1 MGLIQRVIETEGI
14 PTVGISIL
22 KEVTQKVRPPRSV
35 FLRYPFGHPL
45 GEAFNVAQQR
55 TILLDALSA
64 LEAITEPGTIVEL
77 GYAWRRHR
85 FAGPAGH
92 TRPGDHP

>member
-1 MGLIQRVIETEGI
+1 VGLVQRAIEAEGI

-22 KEVTQKVRPPRSV
+22 KEVTEKVRPPRTL

-55 TILLDALSA
+55 TILLDALTG
-64 LEAITEPGTIVEL
+64 LETITEPGTILEP
-77 GYAWRRHR
+77 GYPWRRHR
-85 FAGPAGH
+85 FE
-92 TRPGDHP
+92 

>member
-1 MGLIQRVIETEGI
+1 VGLIQRAIEAEGI

-22 KEVTQKVRPPRSV
+22 KEVTEKVRPSRAV

-45 GEAFNVAQQR
+45 GEAFQVAQQR

-64 LEAITEPGTIVEL
+64 LETITKPGTILEP

-85 FAGPAGH
+85 FQ
-92 TRPGDHP
+92 

>member
-1 MGLIQRVIETEGI
+1 MGLVQRAIEAEGI

-22 KEVTQKVRPPRSV
+22 KEVAEKVRPPRSV

-55 TILLDALSA
+55 TILRDALNA
-64 LEAITEPGTIVEL
+64 LEGIAEPGTIVEP
-77 GYAWRRHR
+77 GYQWRRHR
-85 FAGPAGH
+85 FE
-92 TRPGDHP
+92 